1 MSTGTGGTEPP
12 RQGFE
17 LDEADFT
24 DWRSLQAR
32 WNPQLKGTG
41 SDDGIIGDER
51 MESLVP
57 KVKLEGE
64 QDTTGCR
71 LIWAVADLVKPSV
84 WDETSSCAAIDWGW
98 EGAWRT
104 SWNPALA

>member
-1 MSTGTGGTEPP
+1 MSSGLSFHMSTGTGGTEPP

-41 SDDGIIGDER
+41 SDDGIIGDAR

-64 QDTTGCR
+64 QDTTGAGSYGP
-71 LIWAVADLVKPSV
+71 LL
-84 WDETSSCAAIDWGW
+84 T
-98 EGAWRT
+98 
-104 SWNPALA
+104 